1 MIKMYNSSM
10 KNALNGRATTKEVN
24 KLIAKVK
31 QERHS
36 GSHNIAKKL
45 YI

>member
-1 MIKMYNSSM
+1 M
-10 KNALNGRATTKEVN
+10 KNALNGRATTKKVN

-36 GSHNIAKKL
+36 AGHNIDKKL